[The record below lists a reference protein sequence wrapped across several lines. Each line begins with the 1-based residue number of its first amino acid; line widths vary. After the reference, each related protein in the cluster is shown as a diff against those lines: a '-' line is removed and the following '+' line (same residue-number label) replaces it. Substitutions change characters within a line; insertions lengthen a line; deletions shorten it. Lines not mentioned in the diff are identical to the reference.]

1 MIGSFAMSIKIS
13 YLKKTLLAVAGC
25 LLFATAL
32 RADNIVD
39 EIIARV
45 GDFII
50 TRADYEKGK
59 STQIDE
65 LKERFPSNWQSKW
78 AEKQK
83 DVLRELIDQQLLLDK
98 GKDEGIT
105 GEVETTKRLDE
116 IRKSMSLTSME
127 DLQKAAEQQGVSYED
142 FKERIRI
149 GIVTQQVI
157 SREVGSKIHI
167 TAEEVQTWYQQH
179 QQDLSVPEHVKLAE
193 ILISTQPP
201 KPAAEKGKD
210 QAALPMPLNEDPV
223 IAAQAEKH
231 AKDVL
236 EQLRKGAK
244 FEELAKK
251 ESNGPTA
258 AQGGDLGSFGRGELA
273 KELEQKTFALKTGEY
288 TDVIRTKQGYII
300 FKVVEHQNAGVP
312 PVKEVDEK
320 IRELIYSQKLEP
332 SLRAFLTRLREES
345 YIDIRAGY
353 SDTGASPH
361 QSKPII
367 VAANGSGDEIKA
379 TKAKKKKK
387 FGVF

>member
-1 MIGSFAMSIKIS
+1 MSMNIT
-13 YLKKTLLAVAGC
+13 YLKRALLTIAGC
-25 LLFATAL
+25 LLCATAL

-50 TRADYEKGK
+50 TRADFEKGK
-59 STQIDE
+59 STQVDE
-65 LKERFPSNWQSKW
+65 LKERFPSNWQAKW

-98 GKDEGIT
+98 GKEEGIT

-116 IRKSMSLTSME
+116 IRKSMNLGSME
-127 DLQKAAEQQGVSYED
+127 ELQKAAEQQGVQYED

-167 TAEEVQTWYQQH
+167 TSEEVQSWYQQH
-179 QQDLSVPEHVKLAE
+179 QQDLTSPEHVKLSE

-201 KPAAEKGKD
+201 RPAAEKGKE
-210 QAALPMPLNEDPV
+210 QPPMPMVLSDDPV
-223 IAAQAEKH
+223 MAAQAEKH
-231 AKDVL
+231 AQEVL
-236 EQLRKGAK
+236 AQLRKGAK
-244 FEELAKK
+244 FEDLAKK

-258 AQGGDLGSFGRGELA
+258 AQGGDLGSFQRGELA
-273 KELEQKTFALKTGEY
+273 KELEQKTFALKSGEY

-300 FKVVEHQNAGVP
+300 FKVIEHQNAGVP
-312 PVKEVDEK
+312 PIKEVDEK
-320 IRELIYSQKLEP
+320 IREVVYSQKLEP
-332 SLRAFLTRLREES
+332 SLRAYLTKLREES
-345 YIDIRAGY
+345 FIDIRAGY
-353 SDTGASPH
+353 NDTGASPH

-367 VAANGSGDEIKA
+367 VAANGSGDEIRAAK
-379 TKAKKKKK
+379 TKKKKK
-387 FGVF
+387 FLVF

>member
-1 MIGSFAMSIKIS
+1 MSMNITF
-13 YLKKTLLAVAGC
+13 LKKTLLTIAGC
-25 LLFATAL
+25 LLCVTAL

-50 TRADYEKGK
+50 TRADFEKGK
-59 STQIDE
+59 STQVDE
-65 LKERFPSNWQSKW
+65 LKERFPSNWQAKW

-98 GKDEGIT
+98 GKEEGIT

-116 IRKSMSLTSME
+116 IRKSMNLGSME
-127 DLQKAAEQQGVSYED
+127 ELQKAAEQQGVQYED
-142 FKERIRI
+142 FKEKIRI

-167 TAEEVQTWYQQH
+167 TSEEVQSWYQQH
-179 QQDLSVPEHVKLAE
+179 QQDLTSPEHVRLSE

-201 KPAAEKGKD
+201 KPAVEKGKE
-210 QAALPMPLNEDPV
+210 QPPLPMALSEDPV

-231 AKDVL
+231 AQEIL
-236 EQLRKGAK
+236 AELRKGAK
-244 FEELAKK
+244 FEDLAKK

-258 AQGGDLGSFGRGELA
+258 AQGGDLGSFQRGELA
-273 KELEQKTFALKTGEY
+273 KELEEKTFALKSGEY

-300 FKVVEHQNAGVP
+300 FKVIEHQNAGVP
-312 PVKEVDEK
+312 PIKEVDEK
-320 IRELIYSQKLEP
+320 IREVVYSQKLEP
-332 SLRAFLTRLREES
+332 SLRAYLTKLREES
-345 YIDIRAGY
+345 FIDIRAGY
-353 SDTGASPH
+353 TDTGASPH

-367 VAANGSGDEIKA
+367 VAANGSGDEIRA
-379 TKAKKKKK
+379 TKSKKKKK
-387 FGVF
+387 FLVF

>member
-1 MIGSFAMSIKIS
+1 MNIT
-13 YLKKTLLAVAGC
+13 YLKKTLLTIAGC
-25 LLFATAL
+25 LLCAAAL

-50 TRADYEKGK
+50 TRADFEKGK

-65 LKERFPSNWQSKW
+65 LKERFPSNWQTKW
-78 AEKQK
+78 SEKQK

-98 GKDEGIT
+98 GKEEGIT

-116 IRKSMSLTSME
+116 IRKSMNLPSME
-127 DLQKAAEQQGVSYED
+127 ELQKAAEQQGVQYED

-149 GIVTQQVI
+149 GIVTQLVI

-167 TAEEVQTWYQQH
+167 TSEEVQSWYQQH
-179 QQDLSVPEHVKLAE
+179 QQDLTSPEHVKLSE
-193 ILISTQPP
+193 ILISTQSPRPP
-201 KPAAEKGKD
+201 AEKGKE
-210 QAALPMPLNEDPV
+210 QPPMPMVLSDDPV

-231 AKDVL
+231 AQEVL
-236 EQLRKGAK
+236 AELRKGVK
-244 FEELAKK
+244 FEDLAKK

-258 AQGGDLGSFGRGELA
+258 AQGGDLGSFQRGELA
-273 KELEQKTFALKTGEY
+273 KELEQKTFALKSGEY

-312 PVKEVDEK
+312 PIKEVDEK

-332 SLRAFLTRLREES
+332 SLRAYLTKLREES
-345 YIDIRAGY
+345 FIDIRAGY
-353 SDTGASPH
+353 NDTGASPH

-379 TKAKKKKK
+379 HKTKKKKK

>member
-1 MIGSFAMSIKIS
+1 MNIT
-13 YLKKTLLAVAGC
+13 YLKRALLAIAGC
-25 LLFATAL
+25 LLCATAL

-50 TRADYEKGK
+50 TRADFEKGK
-59 STQIDE
+59 STQVDE
-65 LKERFPSNWQSKW
+65 LKERFPSNWQGKW
-78 AEKQK
+78 ADKQK

-98 GKDEGIT
+98 GKEEGIT

-116 IRKSMSLTSME
+116 IRKSMNLPSME
-127 DLQKAAEQQGVSYED
+127 ELQKAAEQQGVQYED

-167 TAEEVQTWYQQH
+167 TSEEVQSWYQQH
-179 QQDLSVPEHVKLAE
+179 QQDLTSPEHVKLSE
-193 ILISTQPP
+193 ILIATQPSR
-201 KPAAEKGKD
+201 PAAEKGKE
-210 QAALPMPLNEDPV
+210 QPPIPMALSDDPV

-231 AKDVL
+231 AQEIL

-244 FEELAKK
+244 FEDLAKK

-258 AQGGDLGSFGRGELA
+258 AQGGDLGSFQRGELA
-273 KELEQKTFALKTGEY
+273 KELEQKTFALKSGEY

-332 SLRAFLTRLREES
+332 SLRAYLTKLREES
-345 YIDIRAGY
+345 FIDIRAGY
-353 SDTGASPH
+353 TDTGASAH

-367 VAANGSGDEIKA
+367 VAANGSGDEIRAAK
-379 TKAKKKKK
+379 TKKKKK
-387 FGVF
+387 FLVF